1 MNQTS
6 LKLIEQIIRGAD
18 SKRDLIKSV
27 QIKTWQLNA
36 HLNKL
41 EKLGY
46 IITHKDVIKLSGT
59 AKSILLRDVSKKFD
73 IMNMLKD
80 STEIIFSNLVEPKT
94 ISDLEQLTGL
104 SNATIHR
111 ATSNLRSIGI
121 LQKERDTY
129 NIILD
134 DKLKLFAAT
143 LKTEN
148 TSTSESTVEMI
159 FQNDSTI
166 LKKIIKN
173 KYTDGQTTGFT
184 LFNNYE
190 IKYDDIFDYYIKQDK
205 PLDLE
210 DILIHSVV
218 IARYHA
224 DKSRMIMCV
233 IFYLK
238 NKEKLDL
245 VKLRKIAITFKV
257 LDIWID
263 IEGYIRN
270 GELKNKHLFL
280 PKHEFVT
287 KADLYDIAKE
297 EYTLPEAFPNLFKD
311 VGNNLSKNVVVYLLG
326 GENMRL
332 KGLKPT
338 TKDCDLVV
346 TNESD
351 YHTIQKVL
359 IKMKY
364 REIKNDSFTKE
375 DMRINPMCIFIHATR
390 SRFDIFIQ
398 QIANLLYLTDTM
410 KQRAVFEE
418 FEHLQLG
425 ILSNEDVFILKA
437 VTDREGDLQ
446 DMFAL
451 IQNKGN
457 MTYHK
462 QNFDWGIVWNELL
475 KQVQMNPISKLASSI
490 FDSIEALNQQFQ
502 INTQF
507 RDKLC
512 RYVVDRDIIRLLM
525 DGSLYIKE
533 IIIYLKTE
541 GQISEQFIR
550 NRIDSLVNSKIIKKI
565 LINKKTKIQLAKR
578 IFLPKCNLDINKKN
592 LIWYL
597 RWRFPLRGAGSDI
610 SYDKFAHE
618 LVRLEF
624 NNINQVDVAAVKYTQ
639 TLHKFESQNKG
650 KKLNDL
656 DALQMCVKLYNESV

>member
-6 LKLIEQIIRGAD
+6 LRLIEQIIQGTD
-18 SKRDLIKSV
+18 NKRDLMKFV
-27 QIKTWQLNA
+27 QIKIWQLNT

-41 EKLGY
+41 ENLGY
-46 IITHKDVIKLSGT
+46 ITIHKDVIKLSET
-59 AKSILLRDVSKKFD
+59 TKSILLRDVSQKFD
-73 IMNMLKD
+73 IMNILKD

-111 ATSNLRSIGI
+111 AISNLQSIGV

-129 NIILD
+129 KIIIN
-134 DKLKLFAAT
+134 DKLQLFAAT

-148 TSTSESTVEMI
+148 TSTSESTVDII
-159 FQNDSTI
+159 FQNDSI
-166 LKKIIKN
+166 VLKKIIKN

-184 LFNNYE
+184 LYNNYG
-190 IKYDDIFDYYIKQDK
+190 IKYNDIFDYYIKQAK
-205 PLDLE
+205 SLDLE

-218 IARYHA
+218 IAKYHT

-245 VKLRKIAITFKV
+245 VKLRKIASAFKV
-257 LDIWID
+257 LDVWID

-270 GELKNKHLFL
+270 GELKNDYLFL
-280 PKHEFVT
+280 PKHEFIT
-287 KADLYDIAKE
+287 KADLYDITKE
-297 EYTLPEAFPNLFKD
+297 EYTLPEAFPNLFED
-311 VGNNLSKNVVVYLLG
+311 IGNNLSENVAVYLIG

-332 KGLKPT
+332 KGLKPA

-364 REIKNDSFTKE
+364 RKIKHDSFSKE
-375 DMRINPMCIFIHATR
+375 DMRIDPMSIFIHTTR
-390 SRFDIFIQ
+390 SRLDIFIQ
-398 QIANLLYLTDTM
+398 QIADLLYLTGTI
-410 KQRAVFEE
+410 KQRVVFEE

-425 ILSNEDVFILKA
+425 ILSNEDIFILKA
-437 VTDREGDLQ
+437 VTDREGDIQ

-457 MTYHK
+457 STYHK
-462 QNFDWGIVWNELL
+462 QNFDWSIVWNELL
-475 KQVQMNPISKLASSI
+475 KQVQINPISKLANNI
-490 FDSIEALNQQFQ
+490 FDSIETLDQQFQ
-502 INTQF
+502 INAQF

-512 RYVVDRDIIRLLM
+512 RYVVDRDIVRLLM
-525 DGSLYIKE
+525 DNSLYIKE
-533 IIIYLKTE
+533 IVVYLKNE
-541 GQISEQFIR
+541 YQISEQFIR

-565 LINKKTKIQLAKR
+565 LINKKIKIQLVKQ
-578 IFLPKCNLDINKKN
+578 IFLEQCNLTINKKN
-592 LIWYL
+592 LIRYL
-597 RWRFPLRGAGSDI
+597 RWRFPLRGTGSGT
-610 SYDKFAHE
+610 SYDKFAHR
-618 LVRLEF
+618 LVRLGF
-624 NNINQVDVAAVKYTQ
+624 NIINQIDEIVVKSTQ

-650 KKLNDL
+650 EKLNDL
-656 DALQMCVKLYNESV
+656 DALQMCVKLYNKSV

>member
-6 LKLIEQIIRGAD
+6 LRLIEQIIQGTD
-18 SKRDLIKSV
+18 NKRDLMKFV

-41 EKLGY
+41 ESLGY
-46 IITHKDVIKLSGT
+46 ITIHKDVIKLSET
-59 AKSILLRDVSKKFD
+59 TKSILLRDIYQKFD
-73 IMNMLKD
+73 IMNILKD
-80 STEIIFSNLVEPKT
+80 STEIIFSNLIEPKT

-111 ATSNLRSIGI
+111 AISNLQSIGV

-129 NIILD
+129 KIIIN
-134 DKLKLFAAT
+134 DKLQLFAAT

-148 TSTSESTVEMI
+148 TSTSESTVDII
-159 FQNDSTI
+159 FQNDSI
-166 LKKIIKN
+166 VLKKIIKN

-184 LFNNYE
+184 LYNNYG
-190 IKYDDIFDYYIKQDK
+190 IKYNDIFDYYIKQAK
-205 PLDLE
+205 SLDLE

-218 IARYHA
+218 IAKYHT

-245 VKLRKIAITFKV
+245 VKLRKIASAFKV
-257 LDIWID
+257 LDVWID

-270 GELKNKHLFL
+270 VKLKNNHLFL
-280 PKHEFVT
+280 PKHEFIT
-287 KADLYDIAKE
+287 KADLYDITKE
-297 EYTLPEAFPNLFKD
+297 EYTLPEAFPNLFED
-311 VGNNLSKNVVVYLLG
+311 IGNNLSENVAVYLIG

-332 KGLKPT
+332 KGLKPA

-351 YHTIQKVL
+351 YHTIQKIL

-364 REIKNDSFTKE
+364 RKIKHDSFSKE
-375 DMRINPMCIFIHATR
+375 DMRIDPMSIFIHTTR
-390 SRFDIFIQ
+390 SRLDIFIQ
-398 QIANLLYLTDTM
+398 QIADLLYLTGTM

-425 ILSNEDVFILKA
+425 ILSNEDIFILKA
-437 VTDREGDLQ
+437 VTDREGDIQ

-457 MTYHK
+457 LTYHK
-462 QNFDWGIVWNELL
+462 QNFDWSIVWNELL
-475 KQVQMNPISKLASSI
+475 KQVQINPISKLANNI
-490 FDSIEALNQQFQ
+490 FDSIETLDQQFQ
-502 INTQF
+502 INAQF

-512 RYVVDRDIIRLLM
+512 RYVVDRDIVRLLM
-525 DGSLYIKE
+525 DNSLYIKE
-533 IIIYLKTE
+533 IVVYLKNE
-541 GQISEQFIR
+541 YQISEQFIR

-565 LINKKTKIQLAKR
+565 LINKKIKIQLVKQ
-578 IFLPKCNLDINKKN
+578 IFLEQCNLTINKKN
-592 LIWYL
+592 LIRYL
-597 RWRFPLRGAGSDI
+597 RWRFPLRGTGSGT
-610 SYDKFAHE
+610 SYDKFAHR
-618 LVRLEF
+618 LVRLGF
-624 NNINQVDVAAVKYTQ
+624 NNINQIDVAVVKSTQ

-650 KKLNDL
+650 EKLNDL
-656 DALQMCVKLYNESV
+656 DALQMCVKLYNKSV